1 MFMSAAPLTA
11 ETGAASGP
19 QDQERN
25 RYGRLLGL
33 VRRIIDHGRDLVATL
48 KRQNTASP
56 SGEVAR
62 RFGTFNLTLI
72 IARITRGLAIAAG
85 LESRLLRARPAKR
98 ANPNRPARPARPR
111 PKRPPVISQ
120 SEDDAALL
128 RTMPST
134 EEIAERIRHRAPGAV
149 IVEICRDLGIHAN
162 HPLWPEIRDA
172 IILHDGSLASMVRVW
187 MDRMSI
193 FMAAVMARPSA
204 DWSSHGWGGP
214 LPASTGPP

>member
-19 QDQERN
+19 QDQARN

-48 KRQNTASP
+48 KRQNTPSP
-56 SGEVAR
+56 SGQVAR

-85 LESRLLRARPAKR
+85 LETRLLRARPAQR
-98 ANPNRPARPARPR
+98 ANPNRQLRPARPR
-111 PKRPPVISQ
+111 PARPPALSQ

-128 RTMPST
+128 RAMPSA
-134 EEIAERIRHRAPGAV
+134 EAIAERIRHRAPGAV
-149 IVEICRDLGIHAN
+149 IVEICRDLGIHAD

-172 IILHDGSLASMVRVW
+172 IILHDGSLARMVRVW

-193 FMAAVMARPSA
+193 FITTVMAQPSQDPA
-204 DWSSHGWGGP
+204 SQSWGGP
-214 LPASTGPP
+214 MPACTGPP

>member
-19 QDQERN
+19 KDQARN

-48 KRQNTASP
+48 KRQNTPSP
-56 SGEVAR
+56 SEDVAR
-62 RFGTFNLTLI
+62 RFGTFNLALI

-85 LESRLLRARPAKR
+85 LETRLLRARPAQR

-111 PKRPPVISQ
+111 PARSPALSQ
-120 SEDDAALL
+120 AEDDAALL
-128 RTMPST
+128 RAMPSA
-134 EEIAERIRHRAPGAV
+134 EAIAERIRHRAPGAV
-149 IVEICRDLGIHAN
+149 LVEICRDLGIHAD

-172 IILHDGSLASMVRVW
+172 IILHDGSLARMVRVW

-193 FMAAVMARPSA
+193 FITTVMAQPST
-204 DWSSHGWGGP
+204 DPSSQGWGGP
-214 LPASTGPP
+214 VPACTGPP

>member
-11 ETGAASGP
+11 EIGATSGP
-19 QDQERN
+19 QDQGLN

-33 VRRIIDHGRDLVATL
+33 VRRIIDHGRDLVASL
-48 KRQNTASP
+48 KRQNAPSP

-62 RFGTFNLTLI
+62 RFGTFNLALI

-85 LESRLLRARPAKR
+85 LELRLLRARPAQR
-98 ANPNRPARPARPR
+98 TNPNRPARPARPR
-111 PKRPPVISQ
+111 PARPPVTSQ

-128 RTMPST
+128 RAMPSA

-149 IVEICRDLGIHAN
+149 IVEICRDLGIHAD

-172 IILHDGSLASMVRVW
+172 IILHDGSLARMVRVW
-187 MDRMSI
+187 MDRMAI
-193 FMAAVMARPSA
+193 FMAALIAQPSPDA
-204 DWSSHGWGGP
+204 SSHGWGGL
-214 LPASTGPP
+214 LPVSTGPP

>member
-19 QDQERN
+19 QDQGRN

-33 VRRIIDHGRDLVATL
+33 VRRIIDHGRELVATM
-48 KRQNTASP
+48 KRQNTPSP

-85 LESRLLRARPAKR
+85 LESRLLRARPAQR

-111 PKRPPVISQ
+111 PARPPVTSQ

-128 RTMPST
+128 RAMPSA

-149 IVEICRDLGIHAN
+149 IVEICRDLGIHAD

-172 IILHDGSLASMVRVW
+172 IILHDGSLARMVRVW

-193 FMAAVMARPSA
+193 FMAALMAQPSPDA
-204 DWSSHGWGGP
+204 SSRGWGGP